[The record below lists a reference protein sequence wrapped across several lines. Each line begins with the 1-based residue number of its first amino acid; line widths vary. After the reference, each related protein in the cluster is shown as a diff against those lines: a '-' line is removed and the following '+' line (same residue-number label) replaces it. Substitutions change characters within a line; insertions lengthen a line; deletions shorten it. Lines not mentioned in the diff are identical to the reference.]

1 MRELILMIKNVDM
14 ENLYGQMVQFIKG
27 IILMIIGRVMER
39 CIKMELFFT
48 KESGIEEYK
57 WKNLTQ
63 DFNFNRR

>member
-1 MRELILMIKNVDM
+1 MIKNVDM